1 MWDPKTCETLAT
13 LRHPPGTR
21 GIAAVGFCRESR
33 LLACVGMDN
42 NHTIFVWDWR
52 RGKIV
57 AECKGWNDVPP
68 KVYGVVFDPFGP
80 DPSAF
85 VTYGV
90 NHVKFWTNAAFVP
103 EPPEEEEAAAAG
115 KIKSNSNS
123 NSSARRGAVAPP
135 PPPPKK
141 RDYSYVEDSGKF
153 GPVCDKHA
161 VTAATF
167 LPSGRLLTGTPDGA
181 IAVWGKDRRI
191 VRVVRAHAKGPVVL
205 REDGP
210 PTHHG
215 VRCLKLRGDDK
226 TLLSAGADGHVI
238 TWDVSSGD
246 LKETGVV
253 GAVAVK
259 ADTVTPGGS
268 SASAPIFRGLDCMP
282 GCDVFIAGTRGSD
295 VWEVDDTPR
304 VLIDG
309 HEASLSGVCW
319 HPTTPGEFATA
330 SEGELVYVWCARTKR
345 LKRAVGLP
353 GNKARCVGFSPD
365 GSRLAVGCVDGGV
378 HVLDAKSL
386 RRLKIIKTHADV
398 VTDLKFS
405 PCGSMLATCSA
416 DQFVDVFDAKLD
428 AYKRLSRCAGHSA
441 TVRHLDW
448 SADSETL
455 RSVCSAYEILYF
467 SPASGK
473 QVMKNQR
480 DQKWATWTGVL
491 GFDVM
496 GIWPDFADGTDVNA
510 IDRTRSGR
518 HVATADDFGGVK
530 LFNYPCVVQ
539 DAPYVLGRG
548 HSSHVMNVRF
558 SPDDGTLIS
567 VGGKDRCVFQ
577 VRSPSHWFPYDRD
590 RVVNA
595 DP

>member
-103 EPPEEEEAAAAG
+103 EPPEEEEAAAG

-123 NSSARRGAVAPP
+123 KSSARRGAVAPP